1 MPQYSSIEEWLASS
15 GSNPDWQQGQDL
27 GRGYEPEDPNQN
39 SNAGWDTVT
48 DLKKGVYGLAEGAAG
63 LADLAAQPFHKEGDS
78 TFSEDLANS
87 TYGRWNKEW
96 DNEYSDARKQS
107 DKEVQQ
113 AIADSRQRDG
123 ELASFGTAVSQYATH
138 WRSLLG
144 TVAQSAPSFMAGA
157 GAGGVAAKGA
167 AMLGRSAAAVGNA
180 ARAGAS
186 VGEGLLSAGQSA
198 SQIVNDNVA
207 NGRSATQGINYAGLA
222 GLSTGLVAHG
232 AGKIGGNVEAGV
244 FAKEARPTAGRFG
257 RIKATLGEGTEEL
270 LQAPGETIPVNL
282 ATDKTWNEGVGENM
296 GSGLVAGASMG
307 FVGHRKAK
315 PVEQGK
321 ETDLLDTNTDA
332 KARASKNLESD
343 GTAGTPPPP
352 SSSSG
357 GDDRLDTEEN
367 DALGSLSEE
376 DRAKI
381 YGTENTAQQGQQ
393 APAQGQIQEQ
403 QVPAQEAPQSQPAQG
418 AAGQPA
424 QGQQQEKPAWKS
436 PLTED
441 DLFDVLDPANPKASP
456 LTKGAVIKANKVAT
470 SSPMGRATLE
480 LTAHAVGI
488 TGTHIAGVDG
498 TIERARQFA
507 KGAETP
513 EDVIKNIDAYQ
524 RTHRKP
530 EEQDLPNALREAMKA
545 IIDGDDPVDAMQIMH
560 EAALTKRRAE
570 VEARATAEKERK
582 AREAQER
589 EAMYERQRQEKANRK
604 AAARAARE
612 EATEGTSAQYTED
625 PWGAA
630 PTQKPRSMAGMAADA
645 KKRQDA
651 PVEDVEDI
659 EETPVSEAPVQAAPA
674 PKEEVTPA
682 EPAPSVEPEAVGA
695 EPAQEEAIKA
705 ASSSAMPSH
714 TLSDGTVITL
724 PERTMEKN
732 RKEVTPAESP
742 KGSTAE
748 SRPVEEK
755 PAETLKVEQ
764 KKAPEPTPAPKA
776 EEAPKEETKAPAKE
790 RKPESELLLG
800 MANWLAKNS
809 ESLTL
814 TDAVK
819 KWQDYQKGI
828 GDREEG
834 ELIPFPKEW
843 HSTFKYKPDSVAAKE
858 QAKADADHEK
868 RAQRAAK
875 ELAAKEGG
883 FKNKGKTEK
892 PVEATPAPKPEEK
905 PAETPKEE
913 APKPSPVETK
923 APETPAKE
931 EPSAA
936 VAVRAP
942 EPPVASAPSSAPV
955 SRAQTKA
962 NEILANTENAELT
975 TGTPRQQMVKRQQKV
990 LPYLQKFA
998 VEFERKNNRLPY
1010 RDEMRAE
1017 MVRVG
1022 AAEKI
1027 VVPDKLGKWVTDGV
1041 RQLFVSAYS
1050 PAWEAAQKHKDRNA
1064 HEIATDTQAQENTA
1078 NENAQTE
1085 AKVSKD
1091 RKSFLDTIQ
1100 APLTAAEQEL
1110 PRHEVLRRRI
1120 VKFSKTVSAQSTA
1133 GEAIARELEDAPNP
1147 IPFDVMND
1155 LAAALFKVFG
1165 NKDVAEKAV
1174 NFLNTEMEDVFSIP
1188 TELAEQ
1194 LGRKKWSDELRT
1206 RLFKAVSDAYSRSRK
1221 ERDKL
1226 LLEDTSNKNV
1236 FDKAKEENIKRWAR
1250 VAHQGRARL
1259 TQLNA
1264 KLEILSNAAMDMT
1277 DAHSEEERKAAHAQA
1292 LAHIFEVEREIN
1304 RVEASVN
1311 DAEEMLDKLGI
1322 KKAELDAEI
1331 EKVDADDDGIAK
1343 DTVASGGAVTSGEHT
1358 AETYATGA
1366 DGAALA
1372 KDIIGK
1378 LEKAAKKGDPHKAAE
1393 ELAKKLPEMAKDL
1406 RNDAVS
1412 ELYVQLFD
1420 KTSEL
1425 FPDDD
1430 GSITSPIL
1438 EAVAKLLEGVNT
1450 REATYY
1456 SKGAPALGNKA
1467 DVEASLRAHPVLG
1480 KAASSLIDSGKV
1492 KIVDGLPPRPGV
1504 LGQFD
1509 PKTGVA
1515 TIYAR
1520 NVSPANATGV
1530 LLHEVGVHMA
1540 NDGSPLMTKAMN
1552 QAVEIANGADP
1563 IAARVRERMGNAGLL
1578 ENGRVPVSQREEAM
1592 AYLVEEAAKSQPKS
1606 ALARWWSS
1614 VKSAIKAWFLKNTKF
1629 SPRLTEQDFVNIA
1642 KANARAMAKGND
1654 PRPRGGKPMNSIASR
1669 AKDAADFFRKT
1680 RAVKTSKENKSAFS
1694 AVDKIIH
1701 SVSDNARGLKPLTLS
1716 LLMTRDLGALAKRY
1730 IDEKGKPSLVDAYMD
1745 AKHAQEDMRTQ
1756 IASAAVDVGNGYRK
1770 HSEESQKKMNSA
1782 ITDILL
1788 SGVWPYQ
1795 SSRFPDKTKY
1805 DEYRAKQKKSHTK
1818 EFAVSE
1824 AAWDSLDASEKK
1836 TVRSMFDYYVDLQAQ
1851 NRAAIAKTIEGQY
1864 KEVIDKA
1871 STEEEKKA
1879 LETERNNN
1887 IKLMQKELPSGAAPY
1902 IPLRRFGDH
1911 MVVVKSREYLA
1922 LSKKAKALKRAI
1934 EKIHNGK
1941 PSEKN
1946 LAPYYK
1952 MLDEIDS
1959 MEKNSDDY
1967 QLEMYQS
1974 YAEAAARVRE
1984 LKQEL
1989 GEDAKNYEIEQT
2001 EKVAW
2006 IGSRAPR
2013 WSAIQTFLGSLKDS
2027 ENADP
2032 RMTDSIRRLE
2042 QAAQFAYLRALS
2054 DDSAKKMKLK
2064 RRFVKGWHENMLDN
2078 FMDGA
2083 RAQSITVSQL
2093 VYGPQINSALSNMV
2107 KATKEK
2113 GAAQRGEAVTYVN
2126 EFLRRHEQDMQ
2137 DGGHKLASNV
2147 MAATSTW
2154 MLLTNPS
2161 FYIQNA
2167 TQPYMMSAPWMAG
2180 RFGAAAYAKILEAHM
2195 LLMDAT
2201 KGWNPFGEAGMKD
2214 IFKRLKDAK
2223 VEDDVLKALEVA
2235 REKGIVDIGISQDF
2249 GEIKTSSTN
2258 GAVKATKR
2266 AVEVLRDFARRQ
2278 EIANR
2283 VSTYIAAYQMA
2294 KKDGD
2299 SEEAAQQYA
2308 EKCIVETHGDY
2319 SSFNAPR
2326 AFKAN
2331 DVARIAT
2338 QFKKFQLIQ
2347 AGYYTKMIIAAT
2359 THTDPKVRQYAFRGL
2374 MWALATQMVCTGLRG
2389 MPLGTAVMTLAAAAM
2404 GAADGDDDNGEDPEE
2419 RGRRYINDKFM
2430 SDVLFRGVFAG
2441 FGLDL
2446 SQKLGFAFD
2455 PLSTAS
2461 ALDITK
2467 GQQTVQDLA
2476 LAAAGPAGGLVSRV
2490 CTGAQWLAEGEL
2502 WKGMESLAPTGV
2514 ANLAK
2519 AVRFGTEGIT
2529 TRSGDRAMSPDDL
2542 DALTLFMQ
2550 AIGLPTNKITDRTR
2564 IMGQLIQ
2571 HEQDLKDKRAVV
2583 YKRFAEARRD
2593 HDYKGM
2599 KEARQEFK
2607 RINEVAK
2614 KLGFGTVSVGQL
2626 YKSANN
2632 QRQRERNATGGVIT
2646 RRSNVN
2652 WVTRASNQ

>member
-1 MPQYSSIEEWLASS
+1 
-15 GSNPDWQQGQDL
+15 
-27 GRGYEPEDPNQN
+27 
-39 SNAGWDTVT
+39 
-48 DLKKGVYGLAEGAAG
+48 
-63 LADLAAQPFHKEGDS
+63 
-78 TFSEDLANS
+78 
-87 TYGRWNKEW
+87 
-96 DNEYSDARKQS
+96 
-107 DKEVQQ
+107 
-113 AIADSRQRDG
+113 
-123 ELASFGTAVSQYATH
+123 
-138 WRSLLG
+138 
-144 TVAQSAPSFMAGA
+144 
-157 GAGGVAAKGA
+157 
-167 AMLGRSAAAVGNA
+167 
-180 ARAGAS
+180 
-186 VGEGLLSAGQSA
+186 
-198 SQIVNDNVA
+198 
-207 NGRSATQGINYAGLA
+207 
-222 GLSTGLVAHG
+222 
-232 AGKIGGNVEAGV
+232 
-244 FAKEARPTAGRFG
+244 
-257 RIKATLGEGTEEL
+257 
-270 LQAPGETIPVNL
+270 
-282 ATDKTWNEGVGENM
+282 
-296 GSGLVAGASMG
+296 
-307 FVGHRKAK
+307 
-315 PVEQGK
+315 
-321 ETDLLDTNTDA
+321 
-332 KARASKNLESD
+332 
-343 GTAGTPPPP
+343 
-352 SSSSG
+352 
-357 GDDRLDTEEN
+357 
-367 DALGSLSEE
+367 
-376 DRAKI
+376 
-381 YGTENTAQQGQQ
+381 
-393 APAQGQIQEQ
+393 
-403 QVPAQEAPQSQPAQG
+403 
-418 AAGQPA
+418 
-424 QGQQQEKPAWKS
+424 
-436 PLTED
+436 
-441 DLFDVLDPANPKASP
+441 
-456 LTKGAVIKANKVAT
+456 
-470 SSPMGRATLE
+470 
-480 LTAHAVGI
+480 
-488 TGTHIAGVDG
+488 
-498 TIERARQFA
+498 
-507 KGAETP
+507 
-513 EDVIKNIDAYQ
+513 
-524 RTHRKP
+524 
-530 EEQDLPNALREAMKA
+530 
-545 IIDGDDPVDAMQIMH
+545 
-560 EAALTKRRAE
+560 
-570 VEARATAEKERK
+570 
-582 AREAQER
+582 
-589 EAMYERQRQEKANRK
+589 
-604 AAARAARE
+604 
-612 EATEGTSAQYTED
+612 
-625 PWGAA
+625 
-630 PTQKPRSMAGMAADA
+630 
-645 KKRQDA
+645 
-651 PVEDVEDI
+651 
-659 EETPVSEAPVQAAPA
+659 
-674 PKEEVTPA
+674 
-682 EPAPSVEPEAVGA
+682 
-695 EPAQEEAIKA
+695 
-705 ASSSAMPSH
+705 
-714 TLSDGTVITL
+714 
-724 PERTMEKN
+724 
-732 RKEVTPAESP
+732 
-742 KGSTAE
+742 
-748 SRPVEEK
+748 
-755 PAETLKVEQ
+755 
-764 KKAPEPTPAPKA
+764 
-776 EEAPKEETKAPAKE
+776 
-790 RKPESELLLG
+790 
-800 MANWLAKNS
+800 
-809 ESLTL
+809 
-814 TDAVK
+814 
-819 KWQDYQKGI
+819 
-828 GDREEG
+828 
-834 ELIPFPKEW
+834 
-843 HSTFKYKPDSVAAKE
+843 
-858 QAKADADHEK
+858 
-868 RAQRAAK
+868 
-875 ELAAKEGG
+875 
-883 FKNKGKTEK
+883 
-892 PVEATPAPKPEEK
+892 
-905 PAETPKEE
+905 
-913 APKPSPVETK
+913 
-923 APETPAKE
+923 
-931 EPSAA
+931 
-936 VAVRAP
+936 
-942 EPPVASAPSSAPV
+942 
-955 SRAQTKA
+955 
-962 NEILANTENAELT
+962 
-975 TGTPRQQMVKRQQKV
+975 
-990 LPYLQKFA
+990 
-998 VEFERKNNRLPY
+998 
-1010 RDEMRAE
+1010 
-1017 MVRVG
+1017 
-1022 AAEKI
+1022 
-1027 VVPDKLGKWVTDGV
+1027 
-1041 RQLFVSAYS
+1041 
-1050 PAWEAAQKHKDRNA
+1050 
-1064 HEIATDTQAQENTA
+1064 
-1078 NENAQTE
+1078 
-1085 AKVSKD
+1085 
-1091 RKSFLDTIQ
+1091 
-1100 APLTAAEQEL
+1100 
-1110 PRHEVLRRRI
+1110 
-1120 VKFSKTVSAQSTA
+1120 
-1133 GEAIARELEDAPNP
+1133 
-1147 IPFDVMND
+1147 
-1155 LAAALFKVFG
+1155 
-1165 NKDVAEKAV
+1165 
-1174 NFLNTEMEDVFSIP
+1174 
-1188 TELAEQ
+1188 
-1194 LGRKKWSDELRT
+1194 
-1206 RLFKAVSDAYSRSRK
+1206 
-1221 ERDKL
+1221 
-1226 LLEDTSNKNV
+1226 
-1236 FDKAKEENIKRWAR
+1236 
-1250 VAHQGRARL
+1250 
-1259 TQLNA
+1259 
-1264 KLEILSNAAMDMT
+1264 
-1277 DAHSEEERKAAHAQA
+1277 
-1292 LAHIFEVEREIN
+1292 
-1304 RVEASVN
+1304 
-1311 DAEEMLDKLGI
+1311 
-1322 KKAELDAEI
+1322 
-1331 EKVDADDDGIAK
+1331 
-1343 DTVASGGAVTSGEHT
+1343 
-1358 AETYATGA
+1358 
-1366 DGAALA
+1366 
-1372 KDIIGK
+1372 
-1378 LEKAAKKGDPHKAAE
+1378 
-1393 ELAKKLPEMAKDL
+1393 
-1406 RNDAVS
+1406 
-1412 ELYVQLFD
+1412 
-1420 KTSEL
+1420 
-1425 FPDDD
+1425 
-1430 GSITSPIL
+1430 
-1438 EAVAKLLEGVNT
+1438 
-1450 REATYY
+1450 
-1456 SKGAPALGNKA
+1456 
-1467 DVEASLRAHPVLG
+1467 
-1480 KAASSLIDSGKV
+1480 
-1492 KIVDGLPPRPGV
+1492 
-1504 LGQFD
+1504 
-1509 PKTGVA
+1509 
-1515 TIYAR
+1515 
-1520 NVSPANATGV
+1520 
-1530 LLHEVGVHMA
+1530 
-1540 NDGSPLMTKAMN
+1540 
-1552 QAVEIANGADP
+1552 
-1563 IAARVRERMGNAGLL
+1563 MGNAGLL

-2404 GAADGDDDNGEDPEE
+2404 GAADGDGDNGEDPEE